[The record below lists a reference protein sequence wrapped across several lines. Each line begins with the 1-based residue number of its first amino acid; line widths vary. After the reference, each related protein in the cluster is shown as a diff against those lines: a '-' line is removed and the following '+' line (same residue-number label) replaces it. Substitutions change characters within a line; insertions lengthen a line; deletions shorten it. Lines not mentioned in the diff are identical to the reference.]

1 MRRRAARVR
10 TVGGRT
16 PSSPTDSFI
25 VRGRPGGLM
34 RQILGAIA
42 ASAPALL
49 AIAGV
54 LLIGAVR

>member
-1 MRRRAARVR
+1 MEALIHPG
-10 TVGGRT
+10 T
-16 PSSPTDSFI
+16 
-25 VRGRPGGLM
+25 GGLM
-34 RQILGAIA
+34 RQILGALA